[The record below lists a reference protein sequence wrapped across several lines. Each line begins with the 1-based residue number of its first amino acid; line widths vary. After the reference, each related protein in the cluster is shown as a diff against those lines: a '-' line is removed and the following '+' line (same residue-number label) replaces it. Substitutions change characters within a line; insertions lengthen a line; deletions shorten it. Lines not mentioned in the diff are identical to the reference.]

1 MEIFG
6 IKYPIL
12 KKKMEIFGIKWPIFL
27 IWVTQFFNP
36 VGIIFSKPLR
46 DDHLYGFIL
55 RYPSFQT
62 QKYSFSR
69 FNRDYRV
76 DREVRWHRGDR
87 TEDEEKRTS
96 ADGILRTK
104 LRNKSNIL
112 NKLEVLFRSS
122 EFCFFH
128 HLKTEDI

>member
-1 MEIFG
+1 M
-6 IKYPIL
+6 YPIL
-12 KKKMEIFGIKWPIFL
+12 KKMEIFGIKWPIFL

-36 VGIIFSKPLR
+36 VGIIFSKLLR
-46 DDHLYGFIL
+46 SYHLYGFIL

-69 FNRDYRV
+69 FNRNYRV
-76 DREVRWHRGDR
+76 DREDLGHREGR
-87 TEDEEKRTS
+87 TEDEEKWTS
-96 ADGILRTK
+96 ADGILRTN

-122 EFCFFH
+122 EFCF
-128 HLKTEDI
+128 LIT